1 MATRINAV
9 NWCSVADDFS
19 GPDPFRR
26 EVKLDIES
34 VYYPLG
40 FPLHLAT
47 NSADVNTAARE
58 LWGRY
63 PQAFDQQPLIVRV
76 SVEAGD
82 MHPPAPIYRG
92 QQHLM
97 TITGDTQNFAVCD
110 HTRHFAFCQLNT
122 AAAGDVAFV
131 SY

>member
-9 NWCSVADDFS
+9 NWSSVADDFS

-26 EVKLDIES
+26 EVKLDTQS

-40 FPLHLAT
+40 FPLQLAT

-63 PQAFDQQPLIVRV
+63 PQAFDQPPLQVRV
-76 SVEAGD
+76 LVEPGETRPRAFPR
-82 MHPPAPIYRG
+82 HAPADARLP
-92 QQHLM
+92 
-97 TITGDTQNFAVCD
+97 
-110 HTRHFAFCQLNT
+110 
-122 AAAGDVAFV
+122 
-131 SY
+131 S